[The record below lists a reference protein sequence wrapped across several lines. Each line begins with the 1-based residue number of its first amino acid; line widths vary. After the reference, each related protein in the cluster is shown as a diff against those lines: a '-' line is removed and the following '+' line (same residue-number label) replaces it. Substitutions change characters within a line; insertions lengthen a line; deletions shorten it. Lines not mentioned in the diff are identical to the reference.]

1 MKYVLFC
8 AGEDSGDVLGEA
20 FVLAVMAAGYVAR
33 GTGGVRMQSA
43 GLEPVADYENL
54 PVSGFGDVL
63 PHYFGLRRVFSTLCE
78 MLKSP
83 DCVGLVAIDYPGF
96 NLRLCDLAKR
106 VGKRVLYIA
115 PPQVWAW
122 KKSRARKLSGISLAV
137 LFAFERECYES
148 LGCHAELLEH
158 PFLAG
163 QPLTR
168 ISESAGDEILV
179 LPGSRKSQAVRN
191 LKVFLRVVSGMRLD
205 SGKPRPVKIL
215 ASRESLVPAFE
226 NTIRKVCGGIPETIA
241 VEASP
246 RDSAARREMYAKA
259 SCALA
264 SPGTATLELALLGC
278 PLVVSTVPDALTYV
292 LGSLFVKAKHF
303 AMPNVLLGRTAVE
316 EFIFAPWSAR
326 RRISELSQALS
337 RTDRGHASSIACE
350 LEKIVAGGKSAAE
363 LLCEFLESD
372 PH

>member
-20 FVLAVMAAGYVAR
+20 FVSAVMAAGYVTR
-33 GTGGVRMQSA
+33 GTGGMRMQSA

-78 MLKSP
+78 MLQSP

-163 QPLTR
+163 QPLAR

-191 LKVFLRVVSGMRLD
+191 LKVFLRVVSG
-205 SGKPRPVKIL
+205 KQRPVKIL

-226 NTIRKVCGGIPETIA
+226 NTIRKVCGGIPDTMA
-241 VEASP
+241 VEVSP

-264 SPGTATLELALLGC
+264 SPGTATLELALSGC

-303 AMPNVLLGRTAVE
+303 AMPNVLLGRAAVE
-316 EFIFAPWSAR
+316 EFIFAPWSAAKR
-326 RRISELSQALS
+326 LGELSQALAH
-337 RTDRGHASSIACE
+337 TDREQASSIARE

-363 LLCEFLESD
+363 LLCKFLESD
-372 PH
+372 SH